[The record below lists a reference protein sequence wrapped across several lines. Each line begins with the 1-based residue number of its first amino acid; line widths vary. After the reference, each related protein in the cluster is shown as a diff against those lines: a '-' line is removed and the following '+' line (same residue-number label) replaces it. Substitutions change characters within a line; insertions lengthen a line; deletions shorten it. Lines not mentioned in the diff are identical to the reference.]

1 MKIIYAL
8 AFAVL
13 FCLLLP
19 QPSFPQ
25 SQDVYF
31 SNGLKI
37 KPGAHLE
44 YFSRSMKWDDDQHSS
59 DLKSYIFALNIEVEI
74 NEGFSVSFLAG
85 YSLTNYDALVFR
97 QLPFS
102 IELDVGE
109 IGGPIFG
116 AEARKSLL
124 YSNNIEFGIS
134 GQFLYHLGKE
144 NNWDIPGLSVSGT
157 LTGKP
162 TWMRA
167 VAGPYFR
174 FTGLDAFIPYLSVCY
189 NNIWGK
195 FKMSQS
201 IQDLKGTEE
210 KDLKPKGLI
219 DITIGTILTL
229 SERFYLKGEAHILPY
244 KNGMDLGF
252 VAVAAFSF

>member
-1 MKIIYAL
+1 
-8 AFAVL
+8 
-13 FCLLLP
+13 
-19 QPSFPQ
+19 
-25 SQDVYF
+25 
-31 SNGLKI
+31 
-37 KPGAHLE
+37 
-44 YFSRSMKWDDDQHSS
+44 MKWDDDQHSS
-59 DLKSYIFALNIEVEI
+59 DLKSYIFALNVEVEV
-74 NEGFSVSFLAG
+74 NEGFSVSVLAG

-109 IGGPIFG
+109 IGGLIFG

-124 YSNNIEFGIS
+124 DSNRIEFGIS
-134 GQFLYHLGKE
+134 GQLLYHLGKE

-167 VAGPYFR
+167 IAGPYFR
-174 FTGLDAFIPYLSVCY
+174 FTGLEDFTPYLSVCY

-201 IQDLKGTEE
+201 IQDLNGTEE

-219 DITIGTILTL
+219 DITVGTILTL
-229 SERFYLKGEAHILPY
+229 SERFSLKGEAHVLPY
-244 KNGMDLGF
+244 KDGVDLGF

>member
-1 MKIIYAL
+1 MKKMYAL

-19 QPSFPQ
+19 YHSFPQ
-25 SQDVYF
+25 SQDVSF
-31 SNGLKI
+31 SNGLRI
-37 KPGAHLE
+37 KPGAHFE
-44 YFSRSMKWDDDQHSS
+44 YFSRTLNWDDNQNKSE
-59 DLKSYIFALNIEVEI
+59 LKSYIFSLNIEVEL
-74 NEGFSVSFLAG
+74 NEGFSVSVLAG

-109 IGGPIFG
+109 IGGFVFG
-116 AEARKSLL
+116 VEARKALL
-124 YSNNIEFGIS
+124 YSDMIELGIS

-167 VAGPYFR
+167 IAGPYFR
-174 FTGLDAFIPYLSVCY
+174 FINWDSFIPYLSISY

-201 IQDLKGTEE
+201 IQDLNGTEE

-229 SERFYLKGEAHILPY
+229 SERFSLKGEAHILPY
-244 KNGMDLGF
+244 KGGMDLGF
-252 VAVAAFSF
+252 VAIAAFSF